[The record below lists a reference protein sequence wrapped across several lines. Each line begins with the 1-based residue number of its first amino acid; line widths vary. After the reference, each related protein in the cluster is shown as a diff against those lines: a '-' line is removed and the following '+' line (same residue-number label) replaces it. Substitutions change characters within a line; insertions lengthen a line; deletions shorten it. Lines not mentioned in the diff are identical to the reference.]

1 MTTGSG
7 SIQRWRR
14 TAGAAQGLLF
24 LALPFLRVGG
34 ESALRFDV
42 PSLRLH
48 AFGAVLAMDEFFV
61 LLPATIFLA
70 FLFLAVTVAFGRVWC
85 GWSCPQTVLA
95 DLTRLVQPAAGKRR
109 RPLRRAAGF
118 ALTALV
124 SVVFGAA
131 TVWYFVPPLEFLG
144 DLAAGR
150 LGPVAGGSWA
160 VLSAVLYLDLAFLR
174 AGFCATACPY
184 AKLQGVLYDPG
195 TLVVA
200 YDRRRAGDCIDCG
213 ACVRCC
219 PTGIDIRDGLQME
232 CIACAECIDAC
243 RPIMLKLR
251 RPPDLVGYF
260 FGEPGRPRR
269 LLRPAT
275 VALALGTVLSLAGTA
290 WAARAASH
298 DTLDLAVVPASDFAP
313 RLGPDGRALDAYT
326 VTLENRAR
334 GAVEVRLSV
343 EAPGLEVTARPDR
356 VGLEAG
362 EHRRL
367 RLVVTA
373 GGAPGRSSATLTASA
388 SGAGT
393 RPVTRSSPILLVIPE
408 AP

>member
-1 MTTGSG
+1 MTGSG
-7 SIQRWRR
+7 SIQRYRR
-14 TAGAAQGLLF
+14 AVGAAQGFLF
-24 LALPFLRVGG
+24 LALPFVRVGG

-42 PSLRLH
+42 PTLTLH
-48 AFGAVLAMDEFFV
+48 VFGMALAMDEFFV

-70 FLFLAVTVAFGRVWC
+70 LLFLAITVAFGRVWC

-95 DLTRLVQPAAGKRR
+95 DLTRLVQPAPGKRK

-118 ALTALV
+118 TLTALV
-124 SVVFGAA
+124 ATLFGAA

-160 VLSAVLYLDLAFLR
+160 VLTGVLFLDLAFLR
-174 AGFCATACPY
+174 ADFCATACPY
-184 AKLQGVLYDPG
+184 AKLQGVLYDQG

-200 YDRRRAGDCIDCG
+200 YDRRRAADCVDCG

-243 RPIMLKLR
+243 RPIMLKLKR
-251 RPPDLVGYF
+251 QPDLIGYF

-275 VALALGTVLSLAGTA
+275 VALALGTLLSLAGTA
-290 WAARAASH
+290 WAARAASR
-298 DTLDLAVVPASDFAP
+298 DTLDLAVVPASDFTP

-343 EAPGLEVTARPDR
+343 DAPGLEVAARPDR
-356 VGLEAG
+356 VTLDAG
-362 EHRRL
+362 EHKRL

-373 GGAPGRSSATLTASA
+373 RGAPGRSTATLTADA
-388 SGAGT
+388 SGEGT
-393 RPVTRSSPILLVIPE
+393 RPITRSSPILLVIPE
-408 AP
+408 AR